1 MSAHFVDVPALEDV
15 ITEGVEATSAWA
27 EGVCQYHLSVNNAGI
42 GVSNKSHMFM
52 CWYPPDNRPK
62 LTGTSIA
69 EADGSAV
76 MRFTKLWVDQ
86 GAENNR

>member
-1 MSAHFVDVPALEDV
+1 M
-15 ITEGVEATSAWA
+15 GRR
-27 EGVCQYHLSVNNAGI
+27 VCQYHLSVNNAGI
-42 GVSNKSHMFM
+42 GVSNKSHMLM